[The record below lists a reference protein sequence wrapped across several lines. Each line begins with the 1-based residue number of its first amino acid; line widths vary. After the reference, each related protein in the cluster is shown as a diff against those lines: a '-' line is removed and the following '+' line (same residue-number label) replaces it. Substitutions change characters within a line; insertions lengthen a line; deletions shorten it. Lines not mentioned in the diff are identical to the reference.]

1 MSFSTTG
8 ELHQLALQVS
18 HVSTAGESCQLA
30 LQVSHVSTAGES
42 CQLALQVSHCPV
54 SPAVPA
60 SCAFSV
66 CEAYLLHCDLGER
79 LHNHECTN
87 SWLLHCN
94 FFFSLHSSQT
104 PSNSVSISCWLLYCN
119 IFFFSPQFPNAFE
132 FNEHFLI
139 TILDHLYS
147 CLFGTF
153 LFNCQMQ
160 AAKEVSRSK

>member
-1 MSFSTTG
+1 MSFSSTG
-8 ELHQLALQVS
+8 ES
-18 HVSTAGESCQLA
+18 HQLA